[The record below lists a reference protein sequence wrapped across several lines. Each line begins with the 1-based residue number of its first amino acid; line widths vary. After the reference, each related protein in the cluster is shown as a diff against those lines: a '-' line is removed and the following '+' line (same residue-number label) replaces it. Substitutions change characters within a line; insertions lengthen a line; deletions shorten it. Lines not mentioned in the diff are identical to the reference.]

1 MMARATIRVY
11 GEVQGVGFRAWVAR
25 KAVKLGLKGYV
36 ENQPDGSLLVVVE
49 GERGRIEELVEE
61 CRRGPPLSRVESVE
75 VEWGSYLGEFEDFEV
90 RWSELELPR

>member
-25 KAVKLGLKGYV
+25 KAARLGLKGYV

-75 VEWGSYLGEFEDFEV
+75 VEWGS
-90 RWSELELPR
+90 